1 MRQTSFFSAT
11 FFTAVLLAS
20 TLAWSAESVQKIRVG
35 FPSLA
40 FAYLPYY
47 VAQEKGFLKKYNL
60 EAEYIQMRTTIQPSA
75 VINGNINF
83 FPSVSTGI
91 SAAVSGIPVVVVL
104 NFFDGAPWI
113 LVTNKEINKPQ
124 DLIGKTVA
132 VSGLRTSPH
141 LFLQAALKKWEIA
154 EKDVAIVSTG
164 GTSDSF
170 MALVSKQVAG
180 TVLTPPFDDKAVS
193 LGVKAQG
200 VDSSGA
206 PPAATETLQVAQ
218 GGEQRVD
225 RRLVALWS
233 AVGVSLA
240 AVVRFLTP
248 SVFYEPPQNFKIGNP
263 AGKRIVV
270 TVVARFVGKT
280 AADMIRDDATMVLA
294 ERLYQVAVIERPG
307 RVAVDHDHR
316 LAAPFIKIVVAQ
328 SVQVQ
333 VMAGEGVEF
342 FEVDAY
348 HSTPSMR
355 QLSPLP
361 IPRNATRSPA
371 ERISRSSATAAVRG
385 SETVPML
392 PRNS

>member
-1 MRQTSFFSAT
+1 MRQISFFRAT

-20 TLAWSAESVQKIRVG
+20 TLAWSAESLQKIRVG

-154 EKDVAIVSTG
+154 EKDVAIISTG

-193 LGVKAQG
+193 LGFKKFMFLGDMADIPYVGVMASQSEIKNNRETIRRTLAALMEAVAWIRANREESARMIVNKFKVNQTEAENTYATLVKMLNKDGRLNPKVARGYIDLLRQDRPIPADFDPQKL
-200 VDSSGA
+200 VDFSML
-206 PPAATETLQVAQ
+206 PAA
-218 GGEQRVD
+218 
-225 RRLVALWS
+225 
-233 AVGVSLA
+233 
-240 AVVRFLTP
+240 
-248 SVFYEPPQNFKIGNP
+248 NK
-263 AGKRIVV
+263 
-270 TVVARFVGKT
+270 
-280 AADMIRDDATMVLA
+280 
-294 ERLYQVAVIERPG
+294 
-307 RVAVDHDHR
+307 
-316 LAAPFIKIVVAQ
+316 
-328 SVQVQ
+328 
-333 VMAGEGVEF
+333 
-342 FEVDAY
+342 
-348 HSTPSMR
+348 
-355 QLSPLP
+355 
-361 IPRNATRSPA
+361 
-371 ERISRSSATAAVRG
+371 
-385 SETVPML
+385 
-392 PRNS
+392 